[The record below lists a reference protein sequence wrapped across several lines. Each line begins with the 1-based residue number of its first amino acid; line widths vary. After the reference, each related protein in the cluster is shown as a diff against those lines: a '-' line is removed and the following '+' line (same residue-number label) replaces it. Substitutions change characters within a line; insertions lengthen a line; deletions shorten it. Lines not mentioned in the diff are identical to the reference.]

1 MAKIQLTNEEKIVKK
16 YYEEFVSKRRIT
28 SISKKEVIEF
38 CNNYVK
44 EVLKNTRFENEVLE
58 IKDET
63 SKGVA
68 GSMATA
74 ENGKVSI
81 LKINFEEVV
90 GKNGFKSRNKDAK
103 FKTFVELLDTLNHE
117 TQHYFQTKEIQNFRI
132 TANGMKLSTGME
144 IVRENIASAVE
155 RDKFYSLEEGNYSD
169 LYIEGD
175 ARRNGA
181 IKTSTQLLRIFSK
194 LERSRKETLI
204 NRVVN
209 SIERDNVEFNKLKYD
224 GSTQKYDRGD
234 VTSAY
239 VDEYIAY
246 KPESLERKK
255 YSVLAFEYGED
266 GSRYYFDE
274 VLNIRDDIYETIKNN
289 KKITSE
295 TRKNMYEQVDSGFSQ
310 ILYNSLIRSSKETIV
325 DIRRRIGDKRFIKEL
340 DYIHEGKKKE
350 IAEKVQKYRQYDE
363 FFMKNRDKLS
373 QRGFSKIEE
382 RLNKL
387 YANTKYVI
395 KKDELTGEEYDTI
408 ESDQIKFLQKLGAKI
423 IETKGKYPMFTP
435 EEIEENDLKRKEQKE
450 KYKEQMKREFEQRKF
465 EQCKKREARERAIK
479 EFNRREHARKMKN
492 PIYRFAY
499 NIRKAMENS
508 KRKKLPQGVAQ
519 NKYLEEDLVQKRD
532 ELNHLTNSKDNL
544 EIKYTGIQKEAEEL
558 IVEAESKAYLDKQE
572 VRENE
577 KNINEEE
584 QNIGKGN
591 I

>member
-1 MAKIQLTNEEKIVKK
+1 
-16 YYEEFVSKRRIT
+16 
-28 SISKKEVIEF
+28 
-38 CNNYVK
+38 
-44 EVLKNTRFENEVLE
+44 
-58 IKDET
+58 
-63 SKGVA
+63 
-68 GSMATA
+68 
-74 ENGKVSI
+74 
-81 LKINFEEVV
+81 
-90 GKNGFKSRNKDAK
+90 
-103 FKTFVELLDTLNHE
+103 
-117 TQHYFQTKEIQNFRI
+117 
-132 TANGMKLSTGME
+132 
-144 IVRENIASAVE
+144 
-155 RDKFYSLEEGNYSD
+155 
-169 LYIEGD
+169 
-175 ARRNGA
+175 
-181 IKTSTQLLRIFSK
+181 
-194 LERSRKETLI
+194 
-204 NRVVN
+204 
-209 SIERDNVEFNKLKYD
+209 
-224 GSTQKYDRGD
+224 
-234 VTSAY
+234 
-239 VDEYIAY
+239 
-246 KPESLERKK
+246 
-255 YSVLAFEYGED
+255 
-266 GSRYYFDE
+266 
-274 VLNIRDDIYETIKNN
+274 
-289 KKITSE
+289 
-295 TRKNMYEQVDSGFSQ
+295 
-310 ILYNSLIRSSKETIV
+310 
-325 DIRRRIGDKRFIKEL
+325 
-340 DYIHEGKKKE
+340 
-350 IAEKVQKYRQYDE
+350 
-363 FFMKNRDKLS
+363 MKNRDKLS